1 MAALWH
7 RIAAATSAAAAA
19 AEASAT
25 ASATAAA
32 GHSNGGQ
39 ASLVGLE
46 RAGGR
51 AFAELYHRPPS
62 AMRAASAAARPAAA
76 AAPAP
81 APQLR
86 CAGLCGI
93 AAGKAV
99 GEQQQAEQAELQ
111 LLLLPLE
118 RSSRQ
123 SGARSPLAC

>member
-32 GHSNGGQ
+32 GHSNGVQ
-39 ASLVGLE
+39 ASLAGLE

-76 AAPAP
+76 AAPP
-81 APQLR
+81 LR

-99 GEQQQAEQAELQ
+99 GEQQQAELQ

-118 RSSRQ
+118 KSSRQ
-123 SGARSPLAC
+123 PGARSPLAC

>member
-1 MAALWH
+1 ML
-7 RIAAATSAAAAA
+7 
-19 AEASAT
+19 
-25 ASATAAA
+25 
-32 GHSNGGQ
+32 
-39 ASLVGLE
+39 
-46 RAGGR
+46 
-51 AFAELYHRPPS
+51 
-62 AMRAASAAARPAAA
+62 AASAAARPAAA

-118 RSSRQ
+118 RSSRHCQ
-123 SGARSPLAC
+123 AVGREIAPCMLIDELLMKASRMRCCRNQAIEQYCYSSRLFQCGC

>member
-32 GHSNGGQ
+32 GHSNGGRL
-39 ASLVGLE
+39 AGLE

-51 AFAELYHRPPS
+51 AFEELYHRPPS